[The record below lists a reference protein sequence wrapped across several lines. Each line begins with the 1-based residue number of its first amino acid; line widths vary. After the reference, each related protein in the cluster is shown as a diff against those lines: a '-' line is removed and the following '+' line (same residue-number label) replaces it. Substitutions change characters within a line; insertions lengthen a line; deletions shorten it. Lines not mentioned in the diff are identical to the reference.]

1 MRIGYID
8 RAYTKRVHIFT
19 GAVNPEKG
27 KIGTIMEELRGL
39 GNIYIVKLNGSNEVQ
54 RVLIT
59 RYI

>member
-8 RAYTKRVHIFT
+8 RACPNRVHTFT
-19 GAVNPEKG
+19 GKINPEKG
-27 KIGTIMEELRGL
+27 KIGTIMDELKGL
-39 GNIYIVKLNGSNEVQ
+39 GNIYIVKIKGKKV

>member
-8 RAYTKRVHIFT
+8 RAYTKRVHVFT
-19 GAVNPEKG
+19 GEVNPEKG